1 MRSMALCHEY
11 EGGIGLFL
19 REIRPSEGRGG
30 YICTL
35 EAPKLAPY
43 C

>member
-1 MRSMALCHEY
+1 MRPMALWHEY
-11 EGGIGLFL
+11 EGGIGLIL
-19 REIRPSEGRGG
+19 REIRSSEGRGG
-30 YICTL
+30 YIWTV